1 MEELGA
7 DWRIILKCLKAIAC
21 VDVDWIHPAQNTDKW
36 QAICEHSN
44 EHLGSIKHDENGDL
58 ETVNFNA
65 LVRIALFFGCFL

>member
-1 MEELGA
+1 
-7 DWRIILKCLKAIAC
+7 